1 VIGSFTNTLFCLL
14 VVVAGI
20 SVSLQQV
27 LNARL
32 RAELGSPWWAGLIS
46 FLGGTLVMLTV
57 ADGKGESLP
66 SGPSVARTS
75 WASWT
80 GGFFGVVFVRV
91 AILMVPRLGATVV
104 VALVVL
110 GQMLGSL
117 TFDHFVGVL
126 GIPQHSASPI
136 RLVGAALL
144 ILGVVLV
151 R

>member
-1 VIGSFTNTLFCLL
+1 MDTLFCLV
-14 VVVAGI
+14 VVVAGV

-27 LNARL
+27 VNARL
-32 RAELGSPWWAGLIS
+32 RAELGSPWWAGLVS
-46 FLGGTLVMLTV
+46 FLGGTLVMLIVVVTT
-57 ADGKGESLP
+57 GESLP
-66 SGPSVARTS
+66 SGTVVARTS

-80 GGFFGVVFVRV
+80 GGIFGALFVGV
-91 AILMVPRLGATVV
+91 AILMVPRLGATAF
-104 VALVVL
+104 VALVVV

-117 TFDHFVGVL
+117 TFDHFGVL
-126 GIPQHSASPI
+126 GIPQHSASPV

>member
-1 VIGSFTNTLFCLL
+1 VRGTFTDTLFCLL
-14 VVVAGI
+14 VVVAGV

-32 RAELGSPWWAGLIS
+32 RAELGSPWWAGLVS
-46 FLGGTLVMLTV
+46 YLGGTLVMLTV
-57 ADGKGESLP
+57 AVATGESLP
-66 SGPSVARTS
+66 SGPTVTGTS

-80 GGFFGVVFVRV
+80 GGFFGAVFVGV
-91 AILMVPRLGATVV
+91 AIIMVPRLGATAV
-104 VALVVL
+104 VALVVV

-117 TFDHFVGVL
+117 AFDHFGVL
-126 GIPQHSASPI
+126 GIPRHAASPI

-144 ILGVVLV
+144 IMGVVLV